1 MTRTTNSDLDL
12 IVDGMARVNADHRR
26 IVEQFHDAFFE
37 VQTGWSELVE
47 QIAKLDKP
55 NSDPLVQA
63 AARTLYGMT
72 DLTERL
78 QNARLFGWMST
89 DDARAELQRAR
100 ENNEKS
106 LKAAFDRVERNLS
119 KPLH

>member
-1 MTRTTNSDLDL
+1 
-12 IVDGMARVNADHRR
+12 
-26 IVEQFHDAFFE
+26 
-37 VQTGWSELVE
+37 VQTGLSELVE

-55 NSDPLVQA
+55 NSDPLLQA